1 MKILHARMFLK
12 KNENVELKMRCRIAE
27 IDTTNKFPGDD
38 IVEKFIITTVEKDK
52 GWISCD
58 F

>member
-1 MKILHARMFLK
+1 MFLK

-38 IVEKFIITTVEKDK
+38 IVEKSIITTVEKDK
-52 GWISCD
+52 DGSAVILKNMTSI
-58 F
+58 